1 MSARA
6 VPVPEVLTIAYVVLT
21 AQPLDR
27 DDLVPLPERSLLRV
41 RGSSDE
47 ALDRMAGLT
56 HQRIVARTIG
66 PGAARFAADEARRE
80 ALQLADAH
88 DGLVIDLQTP
98 QVVEGSGTGP
108 RPAAQWF
115 SFGYDPEHPDEV
127 GTHGLSALGLP
138 EISVRG
144 VPEGQRPMY
153 DMVVVGL
160 VHRLLDEWPEHDPVG
175 PARITLGDITAGY
188 EGGDPP
194 ESDSGAGVDVLIDYE
209 PEGPTL
215 RVELMSDPAETL
227 FGS

>member
-27 DDLVPLPERSLLRV
+27 EDLVPLPERSLLRL

-47 ALDRMAGLT
+47 ALERISARP
-56 HQRIVARTIG
+56 HQRVVARTVG

-80 ALQLADAH
+80 AWGLAEQH

-98 QVVEGSGTGP
+98 KVVESSGTDP
-108 RPAAQWF
+108 QPAAQWF
-115 SFGYDPEHPDEV
+115 SFGYDPDRPDEV
-127 GTHGLSALGLP
+127 DTHGLSALGLP
-138 EISVRG
+138 EIAVRG

-175 PARITLGDITAGY
+175 PARITLSDITAGY
-188 EGGDPP
+188 EGGDPT
-194 ESDSGAGVDVLIDYE
+194 ESSNTVGVDVLIDYD
-209 PEGPTL
+209 PEVPAL
-215 RVELMSDPAETL
+215 RVEFMSDPAETL

>member
-27 DDLVPLPERSLLRV
+27 DDLVPLPERSLLRL
-41 RGSSDE
+41 RGSNDQ

-56 HQRIVARTIG
+56 HQRVVARTIG

-80 ALQLADAH
+80 ALQLAEAH

-98 QVVEGSGTGP
+98 QIIDGSGIDP

-115 SFGYDPEHPDEV
+115 SFGYDPAEPDEV
-127 GTHGLSALGLP
+127 RTHGLSALGLP

-175 PARITLGDITAGY
+175 PARVTLSDITAGY
-188 EGGDPP
+188 EGGDTS
-194 ESDSGAGVDVLIDYE
+194 EADSAVGVDLLIDYDTE
-209 PEGPTL
+209 DPTL
-215 RVELMSDPAETL
+215 RVEFMSDPAETL